1 MRAKEFVKMHHPT
14 AKAESHKPNGFA
26 PRYWLIR
33 EYGHF
38 MYMADGTSESNA
50 WVNAK
55 KVVLK
60 RLEKEKQQNLKQDI
74 N

>member
-1 MRAKEFVKMHHPT
+1 MTAKDFVKQHYPN

-33 EYGHF
+33 DGRSV
-38 MYMADGTSESNA
+38 MYMAEGETQSKA

-55 KVVLK
+55 KYVMNKLK
-60 RLEKEKQQNLKQDI
+60 LND
-74 N
+74 